1 MITSGDL
8 KLMMGY
14 VGDPRRLPM
23 NESTG
28 GESVVFGSTGGVCGL
43 AGFAERCE
51 AGHLLDPD
59 GQPAHAPRPSW
70 EDPDGINCLSGCLF
84 NLTACRL
91 VRWCQEEEWKSLSN
105 AGMSLAH

>member
-8 KLMMGY
+8 KLMVGY

-28 GESVVFGSTGGVCGL
+28 GESVVFGRTGGVCGL
-43 AGFAERCE
+43 AGFEERCE

-84 NLTACRL
+84 NISADPSEHTNLYNHSVSQALT
-91 VRWCQEEEWKSLSN
+91 N
-105 AGMSLAH
+105 DT